1 MALNAA
7 ASTYQGGSFST
18 GCSSRGRGGPLRLLR
33 VSANLRGW
41 ECLFAVLLPAA
52 GRGHFLAPCNRF
64 GGLPVPILSPLALAA
79 FPYPADRRR
88 RRRAGLR
95 EFFLPRYAKNNS
107 SGAPLGRGRL
117 DFFRGFHAAKH
128 QKENNVVD
136 EL

>member
-33 VSANLRGW
+33 VSANLRGC
-41 ECLFAVLLPAA
+41 ECL
-52 GRGHFLAPCNRF
+52 C
-64 GGLPVPILSPLALAA
+64 GGLPVPSLGPLALAA

-95 EFFLPRYAKNNS
+95 EFFLPRCAKNNS
-107 SGAPLGRGRL
+107 SGAPLRRGHL
-117 DFFRGFHAAKH
+117 DFFRGFHVAKH
-128 QKENNVVD
+128 QKESNVVD